1 MIHWPRAGWR
11 RAAWGFGAGVV
22 AALGLAPFDLWMLG
36 LLGFALGLACVVGSD
51 RPARMAW
58 LFGLGYFALA
68 LHWIVEPF
76 FVDAARHGWMAPFA
90 LILMAGGMAL
100 FWMAAG
106 WLADA
111 AFGTTARGWRAGLF
125 ALALTL
131 AEGARAYVLSGFPWA
146 HPGHVLIDTPLLA
159 TAAWVGP
166 HGLTLIVLLA
176 AAGLVALAPS
186 RAALAYAVL
195 VGTVTLAPR
204 PDAAVVAED
213 APRVRL
219 IQPNAPQHLK
229 WDPEM
234 IPIFYERA
242 LALTRDADVALVVW
256 PETALPVLLE
266 DSAMLRTEI
275 AEAAAGVPVIVGVQR
290 FPERRA
296 HNALALIAPDGAIAD
311 IYDKHR
317 LVPFGEYMPIRRL
330 AAWAGIDG
338 LAAVANG
345 GYHPGMG
352 PEVLDLSG
360 PLGRA
365 FVMICYEA
373 IFPQY
378 LRQVARP
385 DWQLHITND
394 AWFGSFSGPYQHL
407 ALARLRA
414 AEAGL
419 PVLRAANTGISAVID
434 ARGQIVDQLPLNVA
448 GALDARLPPARA
460 ETLYAR
466 LGDAP
471 ILALAALL
479 FVGWCV
485 GMRAISR

>member
-1 MIHWPRAGWR
+1 MIQGPRAGWR
-11 RAAWGFGAGVV
+11 RAAWSFGAGGV

-36 LLGFALGLACVVGSD
+36 LLGFAIGLACVAGAD

-58 LFGLGYFALA
+58 VFGLGYFALS

-106 WLADA
+106 WLASA
-111 AFGTTARGWRAGLF
+111 VSGGLGPQWRAVLL

-146 HPGHVLIDTPLLA
+146 HPGHGLIDTPLLA

-166 HGLTLIVLLA
+166 HGLTLIMLGA
-176 AAGLVALAPS
+176 AAGL
-186 RAALAYAVL
+186 AALTPLRATVAYAAL
-195 VGTVTLAPR
+195 VGTVSLWPG

-266 DSAMLRTEI
+266 DSAMLRAEI
-275 AEAAAGVPVIVGVQR
+275 AEAAGVPVIFGVQR

-296 HNALALIAPDGAIAD
+296 RNTLALIAPDGAITD

-317 LVPFGEYMPIRRL
+317 LVPFGEYMPVRRL

-345 GYHPGMG
+345 GYHPGTG
-352 PEVLDLSG
+352 PATLDLGG

-419 PVLRAANTGISAVID
+419 PVLRAANTGVSAVID
-434 ARGQIVDQLPLNVA
+434 GHGRVLDQLPLNVA
-448 GALDARLPPARA
+448 GALDVALPPPLPPR
-460 ETLYAR
+460 LYAR
-466 LGDAP
+466 LGDGPVLGLVFLVFAG
-471 ILALAALL
+471 LSWR
-479 FVGWCV
+479 FRQFG
-485 GMRAISR
+485 R